1 MTPCEISIP
10 CHGVICT
17 EFRGVSVVSFVCFRA
32 NGIPCG
38 IKPDGCSAWNN
49 NLVSRRQCRQSLL
62 NENRHY
68 LSPHLSVRLCVCVGT
83 DLERKLKEAAGCR
96 MRLIATDGVF
106 SMDGN
111 VAPLKWVAVVQLNY
125 IVSLLTSPPPPHTH
139 ALLSISVL
147 IVNSVHLL
155 VLVIQWISVQSGESV
170 IADWLRLQNRPP
182 PVSPLQWKCG
192 LERVLVFLRTFCT
205 IFKAN

>member
-1 MTPCEISIP
+1 MPWSNL
-10 CHGVICT
+10 H
-17 EFRGVSVVSFVCFRA
+17 
-32 NGIPCG
+32 GIPWSLRGQFCMFSRQWNSVWY
-38 IKPDGCSAWNN
+38 KTRWLFCMKQQPRVKAAMSTVAVEWKQTLSQSA
-49 NLVSRRQCRQSLL
+49 LVCT
-62 NENRHY
+62 
-68 LSPHLSVRLCVCVGT
+68 SVCVCWDRPG
-83 DLERKLKEAAGCR
+83 EEAEGGG
-96 MRLIATDGVF
+96 RL
-106 SMDGN
+106 SH
-111 VAPLKWVAVVQLNY
+111 AVDCYWRSVQHGRQRRSTQ
-125 IVSLLTSPPPPHTH
+125 VSCSSPTELHRLTFNLPPPPPHTH